1 MADIGLIL
9 SALRKVKRVGEGKW
23 LACCPVHNDRSPS
36 LAVTQKPDGIILIRC
51 FGCGATG
58 MDVCGAL
65 GIEPNALF
73 PPTDNPRYKKQSR
86 SGFSAWQLLNALQKD
101 LIFLVVAA
109 NQMLKDGAFDQ
120 ADVNYLTSI
129 CQRVNDGLR
138 HLEGATHG

>member
-1 MADIGLIL
+1 MSDTHIIL
-9 SALRKVKRVGEGKW
+9 NGLRKVKRIGEGRW
-23 LACCPVHNDRSPS
+23 LACCPIHSDKTPS
-36 LAVTQKPDGIILIRC
+36 VAITLKPNGVVLAKC
-51 FGCGATG
+51 FGCGASG
-58 MDVCGAL
+58 LDIVNAL
-65 GIEPNALF
+65 GLDPVVLF
-73 PPTDNPRYKKQSR
+73 PPSHKTKYEKQSKH
-86 SGFSAWQLLNALQKD
+86 GFSAWQLLNALQKD